1 MMAEAGPP
9 SASGMGP
16 KELCDF
22 DDIATAAII
31 DPFLGFATHKMNLR
45 YDNVS
50 IFQPAILNWIMVSV
64 VGSGKCMLKLNDG
77 AILYNTQNPQD
88 KP

>member
-1 MMAEAGPP
+1 MAEAGP
-9 SASGMGP
+9 MGP

-45 YDNVS
+45 YINDMNS
-50 IFQPAILNWIMVSV
+50 SHQSSDHWIHV
-64 VGSGKCMLKLNDG
+64 
-77 AILYNTQNPQD
+77 
-88 KP
+88 

>member
-50 IFQPAILNWIMVSV
+50 NQQF
-64 VGSGKCMLKLNDG
+64 
-77 AILYNTQNPQD
+77 
-88 KP
+88 